1 MAVVDRIIESDAV
14 GAAGD
19 TQDEVAAAIGLGDGD
34 VGGRDASTKLEHV
47 GAAVAA
53 AAVAPF
59 GDDILAV
66 AGVEHIGVVAAV
78 AAKCVVAGAAGQR
91 VVAGPAIEPRSEARR
106 VGKEGVSTCR
116 SRWSQYH

>member
-91 VVAGPAIEPRSEARR
+91 VVAGPALRSE
-106 VGKEGVSTCR
+106 EHTSELQSLMR
-116 SRWSQYH
+116 SPYAVFCLKKK

>member
-1 MAVVDRIIESDAV
+1 MGPDRAVGEPHLLDPLMAVVYRVVESDAV

-53 AAVAPF
+53 DAVAPC

-66 AGVEHIGVVAAV
+66 AGVDTIGVVAAV
-78 AAKCVVAGAAGQR
+78 EIGSAASRER
-91 VVAGPAIEPRSEARR
+91 VCKYG
-106 VGKEGVSTCR
+106 
-116 SRWSQYH
+116 